1 MVSAASQL
9 KSGLPCGGLCMKGM
23 KRWSLMTFQSNT
35 VNLTQ
40 KKCKR
45 RKRQWWPVWPAAMFW
60 GRCAAAPGRRWQSN
74 AWSAEAGVGLSATH
88 LKGGWK
94 VKAKMEKLRGIIG
107 LILHFLQLHVF
118 SSSWD
123 CLCMSA
129 MMIRVQWQL
138 RQRAVTFEY

>member
-1 MVSAASQL
+1 M
-9 KSGLPCGGLCMKGM
+9 M
-23 KRWSLMTFQSNT
+23 FQSNA

-45 RKRQWWPVWPAAMFW
+45 RKDSNGQCGRQPCFEEGAQQHL
-60 GRCAAAPGRRWQSN
+60 GGDDSN

-107 LILHFLQLHVF
+107 LIFDFLQLHIF

-123 CLCMSA
+123 CLCVSA
-129 MMIRVQWQL
+129 MTIRVQWQL